1 MEKTDGLYDAIY
13 NIERKTC
20 ASAECEVTCPAY
32 KENEEYLCGARIR
45 TKEIASAIRT
55 YISGCLPQEK
65 EVEYLPDG
73 ITPDYDISQSEEGFN
88 ACLKSVREALGL

>member
-1 MEKTDGLYDAIY
+1 MEKTDGL
-13 NIERKTC
+13 E
-20 ASAECEVTCPAY
+20 EVISQWWHGEVAPAHC
-32 KENEEYLCGARIR
+32 KDL
-45 TKEIASAIRT
+45 TSAIRT

-88 ACLKSVREALGL
+88 ACLKSVREALKLGEGK